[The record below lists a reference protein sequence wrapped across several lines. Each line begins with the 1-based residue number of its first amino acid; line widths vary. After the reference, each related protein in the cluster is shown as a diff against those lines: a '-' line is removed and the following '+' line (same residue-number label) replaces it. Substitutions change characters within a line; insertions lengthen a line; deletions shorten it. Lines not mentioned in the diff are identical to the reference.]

1 MKIKNLLFIS
11 FSFFMIFQSVF
22 PQDNRTTETK
32 VADLLARLPSNDHQY
47 VDKIMVDI
55 LLLGESGL
63 KQICD
68 QVVPAGTGDDTR
80 PRFAIESLSRFLS
93 VKNNEIERAMW
104 EKMCISYAT
113 VEKDP
118 DVKDFFIKQIQM
130 LGENHSSESLNT
142 VLKEFE
148 NGNADVRDICF
159 KILSDWR
166 DYSVTSSFYE
176 ICASGD
182 KTYEGPAFEEYI
194 RHIKS
199 SDLNDEQKLLLYRK
213 IMPFALSPV
222 RKNEILMETGKLET
236 HEGFISLFNGRNLNG
251 WVGDTIAYGVED
263 GLLVTIPS
271 KGNIGNLYIK
281 KEYADFVIRFEFQLT
296 PAANNGLGIRAP
308 LTGDAA
314 YVGMELQI
322 LDDTDPV
329 YANLQPYQYHGSVY
343 GVIPSKRGFLKP
355 VGEWNYEEVT
365 AKGSKIE
372 IVLNGT
378 KIVDGDIAGPR
389 DNGTMDHKDHPG
401 LKNSTGHIGFLG
413 HGSLVKFRNIRIK
426 DLSLSPGS
434 QVNPPEPFGPVPSE
448 RQLAWHEMEY
458 YMFVHFTVNTF
469 TDKEWGYGDENESV
483 FNPTDLDCRQWAKV
497 ARDAGMKG
505 IIITAKHHDGFCL
518 WPSKFT
524 SHSVKSSVWRNG
536 KGDVLKE
543 LRKACDEY
551 GLKLGVYLSPWD
563 RNNSFYGFPEY
574 LTYYRNQLRELLS
587 NYGDIFE
594 VWFDG
599 ANGGDGYYGGAN
611 ETRKIDNKTYYDWP
625 NTHKIVRELQPS
637 AVMFS
642 DAGPDIRWVGNES
655 GTGSLTN
662 WCLLKKDNMYPGGDF
677 AKILGEGHEDG
688 NYWVPAEVD
697 VSIRPGW
704 FYHKDQDSLVRSPE
718 NLMELYYSSVGRNS
732 NLLLNVPPD
741 RTGQLHENDIKSL
754 LAFRELLKK
763 EFGTDL
769 AKGKEVVATS
779 FRGKG
784 YEASNVND
792 SNPETY
798 WTTKDD
804 VTNGEIVID
813 FGAETEVNRII
824 LQEYIKLG
832 QRVQSFNVSAFVEGS
847 WKPLIEGTTIGYK
860 VIRKFPVIKT
870 SKIKIAIS
878 KSKACPVISN
888 VELYRSPGN

>member
-1 MKIKNLLFIS
+1 MKISKFLFIS
-11 FSFFMIFQSVF
+11 LSLLLINLVPFA
-22 PQDNRTTETK
+22 QDKKTTETK
-32 VADLLARLPSNDHQY
+32 VADLLARLPSNDQQLT
-47 VDKIMVDI
+47 DKLMLDM
-55 LLLGESGL
+55 LALGESGL
-63 KQICD
+63 KLICT

-93 VKNNEIERAMW
+93 GKNKENERAMW
-104 EKMCISYAT
+104 EKICISYASLK
-113 VEKDP
+113 KDSG
-118 DVKDFFIKQIQM
+118 VTDFFMKQFQ
-130 LGENHSSESLNT
+130 LFVGTQSAEALKT

-148 NGNADVRDICF
+148 NGNADVRDVCF
-159 KILSDWR
+159 KILSDWK
-166 DYSVTSSFYE
+166 DYSACSALYE
-176 ICASGD
+176 ICASGN
-182 KTYEGPAFEEYI
+182 KTYEGPAFEGYI
-194 RHIKS
+194 RKIKS
-199 SDLNDEQKLLLYRK
+199 SDLKDEQKLLLFRK
-213 IMPFALSPV
+213 IMPFALSAD
-222 RKNEILMETGKLET
+222 RKIEILAEIGKLNT
-236 HEGFISLFNGRNLNG
+236 DEGFIALFNGINLNG

-263 GLLVTIPS
+263 GVLVTIPS
-271 KGNIGNLYIK
+271 KGNIGNLYTK
-281 KEYADFVIRFEFQLT
+281 NEYSDFIIRFEFQLT

-322 LDDTDPV
+322 LDDSDPV
-329 YANLQPYQYHGSVY
+329 YASLQPYQYHGSVY
-343 GVIPSKRGFLKP
+343 GVIPSRRGFLKP

-365 AKGSKIE
+365 ATGTQIKI
-372 IVLNGT
+372 ILNGT
-378 KIVDGDIAGPR
+378 TIVDGDIAGPR

-401 LKNSTGHIGFLG
+401 LKNKSGHIGFLG

-426 DLSLSPGS
+426 DLSPAASS
-434 QVNPPEPFGPVPSE
+434 QVKPPEPFGPVPSE

-469 TDKEWGYGDENESV
+469 TDKEWGYGDEKESV
-483 FNPTDLDCRQWAKV
+483 FNPTGLDCRQWAGV

-505 IIITAKHHDGFCL
+505 IIVTAKHHDGFCL

-524 SHSVKSSVWRNG
+524 SHSVKNSEWKNG

-543 LRKACDEY
+543 LRSACDEY

-563 RNNSFYGFPEY
+563 RNSSVYGTPEY
-574 LTYYRNQLRELLS
+574 LTYYRNQLRELLT
-587 NYGDIFE
+587 NYSDIFE

-599 ANGGDGYYGGAN
+599 ANGGDGFYGGAK
-611 ETRKIDNKTYYDWP
+611 ETRKIDNKTYYDWA
-625 NTHKIVRELQPS
+625 NTQKIVRDLQPS

-642 DAGPDIRWVGNES
+642 DAGPDIRWVGNEN
-655 GTGSLTN
+655 GMGSLTN
-662 WCLLKKDNMYPGGDF
+662 WCLLKKDEMYPGGDF

-704 FYHKDQDSLVRSPE
+704 FYHQNQDSLVRSPE

-741 RTGQLHENDIKSL
+741 RRGLLHENDIRSL

-763 EFGTDL
+763 EFETDF
-769 AKGKEVVATS
+769 AKGKEVIATS

-784 YEASNVND
+784 YEASNIND
-792 SNPETY
+792 GDPETY
-798 WTTKDD
+798 WTTNDLQTTGD
-804 VTNGEIVID
+804 LIINLGDEM
-813 FGAETEVNRII
+813 EVNRII

-832 QRVQSFNVSAFVEGS
+832 QRVQEFKVSALINDD
-847 WKPLIEGTTIGYK
+847 WKPLIDGTTIGYK
-860 VIRKFPVIKT
+860 IIRKFPVVKT
-870 SKIKIAIS
+870 SRIKITIS
-878 KSKACPVISN
+878 KSKACPIISN